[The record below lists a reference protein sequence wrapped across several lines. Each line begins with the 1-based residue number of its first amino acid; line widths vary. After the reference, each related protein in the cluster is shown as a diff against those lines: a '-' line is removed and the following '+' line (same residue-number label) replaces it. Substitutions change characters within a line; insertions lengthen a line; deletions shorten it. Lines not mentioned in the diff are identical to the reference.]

1 VSTFFAFGMSA
12 VLPQN
17 DAEDLAGRMTA
28 GFREAGE
35 GDGDRDEDGEGETR
49 GGVGDAEGPG
59 D

>member
-1 VSTFFAFGMSA
+1 MA
-12 VLPQN
+12 
-17 DAEDLAGRMTA
+17 A

-35 GDGDRDEDGEGETR
+35 RDGDRDEDGERETR

>member
-17 DAEDLAGRMTA
+17 DADDFAGSVAA
-28 GFREAGE
+28 GFREAAE
-35 GDGDRDEDGEGETR
+35 RDGDGDGAGEREIR

>member
-1 VSTFFAFGMSA
+1 VSTFLDFGMSA

-17 DAEDLAGRMTA
+17 DAADLAGSMAA

-35 GDGDRDEDGEGETR
+35 RDGDRDEDGERETR

>member
-17 DAEDLAGRMTA
+17 DAEGLAGSIVA

-35 GDGDRDEDGEGETR
+35 RDGDGDEDGERETR
-49 GGVGDAEGPG
+49 GGVGDAEGLG